1 MYTLLLKAAANTT
14 KSILIQ
20 MRTLFSPARING
32 IISKLFFYKYFP
44 RFDQAM
50 VAFLDCLQQLEE
62 EVERGD
68 TTFCLPYK
76 MANGKIEDKSNG
88 ASYSIR

>member
-1 MYTLLLKAAANTT
+1 
-14 KSILIQ
+14 
-20 MRTLFSPARING
+20 
-32 IISKLFFYKYFP
+32 
-44 RFDQAM
+44 M